1 MIKGIYTSA
10 TAMRQGILRQEL
22 SASNLANAGTAGFK
36 RDQLFTQE
44 MLNAEAEHS
53 DPLQLRQNQWTDF
66 SPGAFEPTGNALD
79 FALQNP
85 GFFVVSDGTSEQ
97 YSRSGRF
104 ERSAEGLLVDALGR
118 KVQGEGGEIALP
130 AGQVTVSRNGDVS
143 VNGAIVDRLRVV
155 DFEDPQ
161 TLLRTEG
168 SAFVAGSDTSAP
180 QPVDDPA
187 IRQGFL
193 ELSNVNTVREMVDM
207 IAIARAY
214 EINARVLTT
223 QDSTLSKTVNDI
235 GRV

>member
-22 SASNLANAGTAGFK
+22 SATNLANAGTAGFK

-44 MLNAEAEHS
+44 MVNAEAGQT
-53 DPLQLRQNQWTDF
+53 DPLRLSQKQWTDF
-66 SPGAFEPTGNALD
+66 TAGAFEPTGNALD
-79 FALQNP
+79 FALQNR
-85 GFFVVSDGTSEQ
+85 GFFVVSDGANEQ
-97 YSRSGRF
+97 YTRSGRF
-104 ERSAEGLLVDALGR
+104 GRSAEGLLVDALGR
-118 KVQGEGGEIALP
+118 KVQGEGGEITLP
-130 AGQVTVSRNGDVS
+130 EGLVTVSRTGDVS

-161 TLLRTEG
+161 TLRRTEG
-168 SAFVAGSDTSAP
+168 SAFIAGADSSAP

-223 QDSTLSKTVNDI
+223 QDGTLSKTVNDI

>member
-22 SASNLANAGTAGFK
+22 TASNLANAGTAGFK

-44 MLNAEAEHS
+44 MVNAEAGQT
-53 DPLQLRQNQWTDF
+53 DPLRLAQKQWTDF
-66 SPGAFEPTGNALD
+66 SAGAFEPTGNSLD
-79 FALQNP
+79 FALQNR
-85 GFFVVSDGTSEQ
+85 GFFVLSDDASEQ
-97 YSRSGRF
+97 YTRSGRF
-104 ERSAEGLLVDALGR
+104 ERNAEGLLVDALGR
-118 KVQGEGGEIALP
+118 KVQGEGGDVTLP
-130 AGQVTVSRNGDVS
+130 NGLVTVSRSGEISVS
-143 VNGAIVDRLRVV
+143 GAIVDKLRVV

-161 TLLRTEG
+161 SLRRAEG
-168 SAFVAGSDTSAP
+168 SAFVAGEDTSAP
-180 QPVDDPA
+180 APANDPA

-223 QDSTLSKTVNDI
+223 QDGTLRQTVNDI

>member
-10 TAMRQGILRQEL
+10 TAMRQGILRQEQT
-22 SASNLANAGTAGFK
+22 AANLANAGTAGFK

-44 MLNAEAEHS
+44 MVNAEAGQT
-53 DPLQLRQNQWTDF
+53 DPLRLAQKQWTDF
-66 SPGAFEPTGNALD
+66 SAGAFEPTGNSLD
-79 FALQNP
+79 FALQNR
-85 GFFVVSDGTSEQ
+85 GFFVLSDDASEQ
-97 YSRSGRF
+97 YTRSGRF
-104 ERSAEGLLVDALGR
+104 ERNAEGLLVDALGR
-118 KVQGEGGEIALP
+118 KVQGEGGDVTLP
-130 AGQVTVSRNGDVS
+130 NGLVTVSRSGEISVS
-143 VNGAIVDRLRVV
+143 GAIVDKLRVV

-161 TLLRTEG
+161 SLRRAEG
-168 SAFVAGSDTSAP
+168 SAFVAGEDTSAP
-180 QPVDDPA
+180 APANDPA

-223 QDSTLSKTVNDI
+223 QDGTLRQTVNDI